1 MEVTT
6 PISDIDIKVSIAP
19 DADTIKSLQVTSD
32 CTNSWNLASKD
43 FVDENLKSHFSD
55 DSAHKLLV
63 EEIRGELA
71 RFYEESGYGRITA
84 IKDIYGNELRCDGFS
99 KSMYGALSGYV
110 VIAKDRVGNFEAYC
124 SSVEN
129 LLAELKRRASD
140 KSGFYIAGDNI
151 SIDGNVLTK
160 TDSKFVLEGA
170 TEEFSGGVYVTRD
183 IDDVRPHATAENSA
197 ITKALASKQW
207 SLSNTDGSISIDEN
221 VISLNYGAIDKG
233 DGNAIVDCNDM
244 KSALSKKL
252 DTFAPSYP
260 LVSNADEISISPSTS
275 LNYDSID
282 AVHSDVAKT
291 ELSKKEDI
299 VCFSNTQFASSADG
313 KTTIVLSEDSDDN
326 PMSSGAIFDK
336 VADLQ
341 NSLDTRAD
349 VLSSDYKTLDTEV
362 VHSIY
367 SPSVSSLVGILYG
380 KLTDDDERIV
390 SKAVIDEGLS
400 KKQNV
405 IALSDGNDTGV
416 AFDGKTVCANLKSLS
431 HFKDGNADVATVS
444 SGELFALVSRGHA
457 MSLDSY
463 GRLTIPNADAKSFGI
478 AKVKSATSFDVND
491 ELLENKVIVGE
502 IEKLNDCI
510 TADSTHVV
518 SSDVGDSVKLSLKFA
533 DGIEKDSPLA
543 VKSDALFK
551 KFETTQQLKYVAGQ
565 HIGISEGLEIT
576 NDYESSPPIATVN
589 GSQPG
594 LTTITNVSLDSDYD
608 EKYAQYAVLSDTVS
622 KSLAKKQQYL
632 DFASADFDTAVASSP
647 HLCSY
652 GNTDYVGKTK
662 FPECAVNGATVFSVL
677 STKND
682 VLKFSHTDFEVNGD
696 NIGLAHGGLAETV
709 MKPVSGGAIYGR
721 LEKKQ
726 KAIEFIAP
734 IKTDSVISIE
744 HYAVGEDEALPVDV
758 EYASP
763 LLDSKSPMVSFDESA
778 FFKSSTSVVS
788 AITAEIRGTADG
800 LAVGKDIYSE
810 LSNKQDVLTEGENI
824 TIDEENGTIS
834 KSDTTYALPEAT
846 SSVIGGVLLS
856 DEIAIETD
864 KAVKSSGLFKEFAK
878 YSDTLNAI
886 PTQIT
891 LEQSSGKMTLAYGT
905 VADYADGDNPVKA
918 SDFASELSK
927 KQDELH
933 TSGDDNLT
941 IYVSGGSTFVSSK
954 GIDWTPVPGTE
965 DSIGLVYFY
974 DKDSDS
980 DIVTSSSYTLPSR
993 FIKTAL
999 NAAYDFSF
1007 DTDVVSANDGTV
1019 SLIYGNAEK
1028 NPYTGTE
1035 IYDKLQTKLD
1045 VVTFADD
1052 GNFVVTQTS
1061 DEPPVSSVALSIS
1074 DVVNDSDG
1082 RQLQS
1087 KKIYECMFDD
1097 VSRARNMTVVN
1108 TDSDEP
1114 SIVELSGNETV
1125 CVSNNANAVLVLPKR
1140 GELDR
1145 DIEIV
1150 RIVDGGRKG
1159 KTRPFVIYDTEKKR
1173 SFKTLTEPDTHTY
1186 SLVRSVNGMLFSE
1199 IDDGMYYYSK
1209 DDGTWKFAFKT
1220 TSDGIAANTFS
1231 DMAFF
1236 GGYYV
1241 TTSYYAGSDTFNR
1254 IQYINPSDFTVN
1266 YALNTNCIFHAIAVD
1281 EYGEKSYAVGEN
1293 GVYSAS
1299 ATSVENWSQIAATSA
1314 MKFNSIAIGNGII
1327 VLGGVDSGLWYSSM
1341 AEVNPTQSE
1350 STVTSGKALSVA
1362 YYGKTFYAVMN
1373 DGKIHRSTDGKNWEC
1388 VFTSQSTA
1396 TVIYGGCLCENGDF
1410 EAFMTHEDGTY
1421 ELIESLLP
1429 MTASSITSNAIKLP
1443 SAPFSMTFHDEK
1455 FVMAIA
1461 GDNGVGY
1468 VEDHQLKDFIEWSDG
1483 YVVDRIEFPT
1493 TETAYLYVLHDV
1505 TRSLTSLSKTTLS
1518 NLDSAIDKDALLT
1531 EIVSRDIEYFVDNSI
1546 ASLGDDI
1553 FAYCHNLKKVVAKSA
1568 TSVGECAMLECSSLS
1583 VVKIP
1588 VATTI
1593 SASAFNGLSHAETV
1607 VIDCATTIGSD
1618 AFANAA
1624 TYADTGKPLDVYM
1637 RNSKKDEIVEMNGFP
1652 WGANGNV
1659 YFHGSDHFVSADK
1672 KYVDSYESH

>member
-32 CTNSWNLASKD
+32 CTNSWNLAPKD
-43 FVDENLKSHFSD
+43 FVNENLKSHFSD

-63 EEIRGELA
+63 DELHGELA
-71 RFYEESGYGRITA
+71 RFYEESGYGHITA

-110 VIAKDRVGNFEAYC
+110 VIAKDGFGNFEVYC

-129 LLAELKRRASD
+129 LLAELKRKASD
-140 KSGFYIAGDNI
+140 KSDFYVTGDNI

-170 TEEFSGGVYVTRD
+170 TEEIYGGVYVTKD
-183 IDDVRPHATAENSA
+183 IDDVSPHATAENSV
-197 ITKALASKQW
+197 ITKALASKQR

-221 VISLNYGAIDKG
+221 SISLNYGAIDKG
-233 DGNAIVDCNDM
+233 DKNAVIDCNDM
-244 KSALSKKL
+244 KSALSEKL
-252 DTFAPSYP
+252 DAFTPSYP

-313 KTTIVLSEDSDDN
+313 KTTIVLSEDSDVN
-326 PMSSGAIFDK
+326 PMSSGAIFGK

-341 NSLDTRAD
+341 NSLDARAD
-349 VLSSDYKTLDTEV
+349 VLSSDCQTLATEV
-362 VHSIY
+362 VSSIY

-390 SKAVIDEGLS
+390 SKAAIDEGLS
-400 KKQNV
+400 KKQNI
-405 IALSDGNDTGV
+405 IALSDGNETGI
-416 AFDGKTVCANLKSLS
+416 AFDGNIVSVNLKSLS

-444 SGELFALVSRGHA
+444 SGELFALVSRRA
-457 MSLDSY
+457 VMSLDSD
-463 GRLTIPNADAKSFGI
+463 GRLTIPNADATTFGI
-478 AKVKSATSFDVND
+478 AKVKSATSFDIND
-491 ELLENKVIVGE
+491 LLENKVIVGE

-518 SSDVGDSVKLSLKFA
+518 SSDVGDSVELSLKFA
-533 DGIEKDSPLA
+533 DRIEKDSPLA

-576 NDYESSPPIATVN
+576 NDYESNPPIAIVN

-622 KSLAKKQQYL
+622 KSLANKQRRL

-652 GNTDYVGKTK
+652 GNTDYVGKTE

-682 VLKFSHTDFEVNGD
+682 VLKFDDKDFEVNGD
-696 NIGLAHGGLAETV
+696 SICLAHGGIDETV
-709 MKPVSGGAIYGR
+709 RKPVSGGAIYDR

-726 KAIEFIAP
+726 KAIEFITP
-734 IKTDSVISIE
+734 IVTDSVISIE
-744 HYAVGEDEALPVDV
+744 HFAGEDGSLPVDV

-763 LLDSKSPMVSFDESA
+763 LLDSKSPMISFDESA
-778 FFKSSTSVVS
+778 FFKSDTSAVS
-788 AITAEIRGTADG
+788 AITAEIGGTDDG
-800 LAVGKDIYSE
+800 LAIGKGVYSE
-810 LSNKQDVLTEGENI
+810 LSKKQNVLVAGDNI
-824 TIDEENGTIS
+824 TIDGERDTIS
-834 KSDTTYALPEAT
+834 KTDTPYTLPEAT
-846 SSVIGGVLLS
+846 SSTIGGVYLS
-856 DEIAIETD
+856 NEIAIGTD

-878 YSDTLNAI
+878 YSDTLNVI

-891 LEQSSGKMTLAYGT
+891 LDQASGKLSLAYGT
-905 VADYADGDNPVKA
+905 IADYAYGDNPVKT
-918 SDFASELSK
+918 SDFVSELSK

-933 TSGDDNLT
+933 TSGKDNVT
-941 IYVSGGSTFVSSK
+941 IYVSDGNTFVSSK
-954 GIDWTPVPGTE
+954 GIDWTPVPGKE
-965 DSIGLVYFY
+965 DSIGLVNFY
-974 DKDSDS
+974 DKESDS
-980 DIVTSSSYTLPSR
+980 GIVTSSSYTLPSR
-993 FIKTAL
+993 FVKTAL

-1007 DTDVVSANDGTV
+1007 DSDVVSANGGTL
-1019 SLIYGNAEK
+1019 SLVYGNAEK
-1028 NPYTGTE
+1028 NPYTGKE

-1061 DEPPVSSVALSIS
+1061 DEPPVSSVALSVS
-1074 DVVNDSDG
+1074 DVVDDDDN

-1097 VSRARNMTVVN
+1097 DSRARNMTVVN

-1114 SIVELSGNETV
+1114 NLIELKGNETV

-1140 GELDR
+1140 CELNR
-1145 DIEIV
+1145 DIDIV

-1186 SLVRSVNGMLFSE
+1186 SFVRSVNDMLFSE
-1199 IDDGMYYYSK
+1199 SDDGMYYYSK

-1220 TSDGIAANTFS
+1220 ISDGIAANTFS

-1241 TTSYYAGSDTFNR
+1241 TTSYYADSDTFNR
-1254 IQYINPSDFTVN
+1254 IQFINPSGFTVN

-1281 EYGEKSYAVGEN
+1281 EYGEKAYAVGEN

-1299 ATSVENWSQIAATSA
+1299 ASSIANWTQIEATSA
-1314 MKFNSIAIGNGII
+1314 MKFNSVAIGNGMI
-1327 VLGGVDSGLWYSSM
+1327 VLGGVDSGLWYSSIT
-1341 AEVNPTQSE
+1341 EVNPTQSE
-1350 STVTSGKALSVA
+1350 SAVATGKALSIA
-1362 YYGKTFYAVMN
+1362 YYGKTFYAVMS

-1388 VFTSQSTA
+1388 VFASQSTA
-1396 TVIYGGCLCENGDF
+1396 TVIDGECLCKNGDF
-1410 EAFMTHEDGTY
+1410 ETFMTHEDGTY
-1421 ELIESLLP
+1421 ELIESMLP
-1429 MTASSITSNAIKLP
+1429 MTISSISSNSITPP
-1443 SAPFSMTFHDEK
+1443 SAPVSMTFHDEK

-1461 GDNGVGY
+1461 GNNGVGY
-1468 VEDHQLKDFIEWSDG
+1468 VEDHQLKDFIEWHDG
-1483 YVVDRIEFPT
+1483 YIVDRIEFPT

-1518 NLDSAIDKDALLT
+1518 NLDSAIDKDAMLT

-1583 VVKIP
+1583 VVKLP

-1637 RNSKKDEIVEMNGFP
+1637 RNSKKDEIVAMNGFP
-1652 WGANGNV
+1652 WGANSNV